1 MGEPPKWYDPK
12 AENPRWINALAEVCR
27 LAPREGWCFH
37 HVQAIIVSVDRVCG
51 SRHRQ
56 PPFLSQQAAKHRLNY
71 FWTQVKRVPFLV
83 VPMARFPFF

>member
-37 HVQAIIVSVDRVCG
+37 HVQAIIVSVDRYAEAATG
-51 SRHRQ
+51 NRHF
-56 PPFLSQQAAKHRLNY
+56 FLSKPQSIG
-71 FWTQVKRVPFLV
+71 
-83 VPMARFPFF
+83 